1 MAVPSYTEDLTDIEL
16 AVTAWPELTGA
27 TAGLAS
33 AFETDWFLE
42 GTTCVS
48 KPFATAGLGSMAYVN
63 ASPISI
69 PSGSAT
75 FHWVFF
81 GGPNA
86 IATLASGGYR
96 ISIGNTIANYKMW
109 YVLGSDT
116 YAYGGWVNVA
126 IDPTV
131 TADAS
136 YGAPSGETTVFGSV
150 VNLLNPIAKGNP
162 YCNDAIRYGRE
173 MIVTAGEAANYAT
186 FVGAAAANDAVAA
199 RWGLF
204 QAISGGYLQKGRF
217 RMGDAATA
225 VDFRD
230 SNRNIFVQ
238 DTTKVTA
245 NFNEYEVRNALSRVD
260 WTGINITALGT
271 TSKGRL
277 VITDNADINFDTC
290 TFTDMNTFGFLANST
305 ILATTFRR
313 CGIVTQGG
321 AVFTNCKFDN
331 ATGTRALVVSAVANV
346 TNTEFVSDGTGYAL
360 EGFSTA
366 GDYSL
371 TNLTFTGYAASNG
384 STGNEA
390 IHVLATTGIV
400 NLNRSGG
407 GGIASVHTEGATV
420 NVIASVW
427 LRVYVKDEANANVSG
442 ASVAIYKSSD
452 MTELMNEL
460 SDVNGLAEQTFNYP
474 GSDVGIIARVR
485 KSSTGTRYFP
495 LSTTGTILSG
505 GYTLTAVMIADGI
518 VA

>member
-16 AVTAWPELTGA
+16 AITAWGELTGA

-33 AFETDWFLE
+33 AIETDWFLE
-42 GTTCVS
+42 GTSCVS

-75 FHWVFF
+75 FHWIFF

-86 IATLASGGYR
+86 IATLANGGYR
-96 ISIGNTIANYKMW
+96 IAIGNTIANYKMW

-136 YGAPSGETTVFGSV
+136 YGSPSGVTTVFGSV

-173 MIVTAGEAANYAT
+173 LIVTGGQAADYAT
-186 FVGAAAANDAVAA
+186 FVGAALANDAVAA

-204 QAISGGYLQKGRF
+204 QAIAGGYLQKGRF
-217 RMGDAATA
+217 RMGDAATV

-230 SNRNIFVQ
+230 TNRNILIQ

-245 NFNEYEVRNALSRVD
+245 DFNEYEVRNAASRID
-260 WTGINITALGT
+260 WIGIQITALGT
-271 TSKGRL
+271 TSKGRF
-277 VITDNADINFDTC
+277 ITTDNADINFDTC
-290 TFTDMNTFGFLANST
+290 TFTDMNTFVFMSGAT

-313 CGIVTQGG
+313 CGQVTQGG

-331 ATGTRALVVSAVANV
+331 STATKALVVANAVASV
-346 TNTEFVSDGTGYAL
+346 TNTEFISDGTGYAL

-371 TNLTFTGYAASNG
+371 TNLTFTGYAAVNG

-390 IHVLATTGIV
+390 IHVLATGGTV
-400 NLNRSGG
+400 NLGRSGG
-407 GGIASVHTEGATV
+407 TIPSIHTDGATV
-420 NVIASVW
+420 NIT
-427 LRVYVKDEANANVSG
+427 VSITLTITVVG
-442 ASVAIYKSSD
+442 ENTLPIEFAQVAIYRNSD
-452 MTELMNEL
+452 WAVLMNEDTNA
-460 SDVNGLAEQTFNYP
+460 SGIATENY
-474 GSDVGIIARVR
+474 VGASGDITIRVR
-485 KSSTGTRYFP
+485 KSSEGATKYIPIDTSGTLGASNF
-495 LSTTGTILSG
+495 SAKI
-505 GYTLTAVMIADGI
+505 TLAQDT